1 MKTLGMLIAE
11 NLIYHELFEM
21 VYDKRDYQYYVSKDI
36 PNLMDHWCLV
46 YYAHHIDKSNIDV
59 HHWEGE
65 LSGAIKSVQKRKL
78 STKNKIEVKEKYI
91 TEALVKK
98 MELGDVNIVA
108 DYISDK
114 FKTEKTNSSD
124 VMKCASGFVAGLKT
138 LIRILASDMDDTS
151 RYSYIK
157 TI

>member
-1 MKTLGMLIAE
+1 
-11 NLIYHELFEM
+11 
-21 VYDKRDYQYYVSKDI
+21 
-36 PNLMDHWCLV
+36 
-46 YYAHHIDKSNIDV
+46 
-59 HHWEGE
+59 
-65 LSGAIKSVQKRKL
+65 
-78 STKNKIEVKEKYI
+78 
-91 TEALVKK
+91 